1 MPDVIAQ
8 LFLPLQTQTRSV
20 WPLFYLGSRELREG
34 LWPELKLEDYPK
46 KFHKLLGNEVSS
58 NGKVSIPVWQ
68 LLTENSLDASPL
80 HRAQVTSGSATP

>member
-46 KFHKLLGNEVSS
+46 TFHKLLGNEVSS
-58 NGKVSIPVWQ
+58 NGEVSIPVWQ

-80 HRAQVTSGSATP
+80 HRAQVASGSATP